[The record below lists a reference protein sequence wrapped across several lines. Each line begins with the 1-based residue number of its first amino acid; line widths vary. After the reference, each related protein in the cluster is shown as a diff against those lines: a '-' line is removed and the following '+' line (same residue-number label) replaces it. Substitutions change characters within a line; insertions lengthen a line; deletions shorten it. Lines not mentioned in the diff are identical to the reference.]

1 MPTPPSS
8 PARPPSPPAGLVPSG
23 PEDASP
29 WPPPRRAAGGG
40 PADAL
45 AGPAAWPA
53 GGGVGVI
60 RAHGVS
66 KRFVSYHQR
75 ATSLKER
82 LVRRRGAA
90 GDDFWALRD
99 INVDIAPGQTVGLAG
114 ANGSGKS
121 TLLKVLAGILRPTT
135 GDVQVPG
142 RVASLLE
149 LGAGFNGEL
158 SGRDNVYLNAS
169 LLGLSR
175 REIDELFDSIVDFA
189 ELRHKID
196 DEVKHY
202 SSGQYVRL
210 GFAVAVHVDPDV
222 LLVDEVL
229 AVGDEAFQKKC
240 LAKIDEFRAAGRTIL
255 FVTHSLDLIESMC
268 DRVLVLESGKMIFD
282 GPPDVGTRVLRQ
294 RLGSLPTEGPVHH
307 EMAVARPVAVHFSD
321 RPGGEDRVQ
330 FAPGQPLAIS
340 VDLDLDEGT
349 PEQLYLHVY
358 AVGEREIPVWLME
371 SPPGGFP
378 ARPGRLTVDFTVPAL
393 PELLGAFAI
402 SVHVSDAIT
411 GAPVTIRRFDDLFG
425 ISGSQPGGLIR
436 VDYSARARR

>member
-1 MPTPPSS
+1 M
-8 PARPPSPPAGLVPSG
+8 A
-23 PEDASP
+23 
-29 WPPPRRAAGGG
+29 
-40 PADAL
+40 
-45 AGPAAWPA
+45 
-53 GGGVGVI
+53 
-60 RAHGVS
+60 
-66 KRFVSYHQR
+66 YHQR

-82 LVRRRGAA
+82 LVRRKHAA

-99 INVDIAPGQTVGLAG
+99 INVEIGRGQTVGLAG

-135 GDVQVPG
+135 GEVEVPG

-175 REIDELFDSIVDFA
+175 RETDELFDSIVDFA

-210 GFAVAVHVDPDV
+210 GFAVAVHVDPDI

-240 LAKIDEFRAAGRTIL
+240 LAKIDEFRADGRTIL

-268 DRVLVLESGKMIFD
+268 DRVLVLEAGELIFD
-282 GPPDVGTRVLRQ
+282 GPPEVGTRVLRQ
-294 RLGSLPTEGPVHH
+294 RLGSLPSEGPVHY
-307 EMAVARPVAVHFSD
+307 EMAAARPVAVHFSE
-321 RPGGEDRVQ
+321 RPGGPERVQ
-330 FAPGQPLAIS
+330 FAPGQQLTVSI
-340 VDLDLDEGT
+340 DLDLDESA
-349 PEQLYLHVY
+349 PERLYLHVY
-358 AVGEREIPVWLME
+358 AVGEHEIPVWLME
-371 SPPGGFP
+371 SPPGGF
-378 ARPGRLTVDFTVPAL
+378 AAAPGRLTLDFVVPEL

-402 SVHVSDAIT
+402 SVHLSDATT
-411 GAPVTIRRFDDLFG
+411 GQQLTIRRFDDLFG
-425 ISGSQPGGLIR
+425 ISGSQAGGLVK
-436 VDYSARARR
+436 VDYVARARA